1 MAVPDRAA
9 PQADVVNKPYIP
21 PAPRSFIKEEKWY
34 IQERGRAVEMT
45 PTRRRN
51 YQRRYGRAQRALNAL
66 DIGLVRPQ
74 QLEKTPSQLQRTVQ
88 RLTANPIITTGRS
101 NEQQEPAQPRRSVF
115 SRMATRD
122 VSLSPKRPVQGSN
135 RLEAF
140 FYKAS
145 KRRKYFK
152 RRQFQ

>member
-1 MAVPDRAA
+1 
-9 PQADVVNKPYIP
+9 
-21 PAPRSFIKEEKWY
+21 
-34 IQERGRAVEMT
+34 MT

-66 DIGLVRPQ
+66 DMGLVRPE

-88 RLTANPIITTGRS
+88 RLIANPIITTGRS

-140 FYKAS
+140 SVRSFQEKKVLQEKVVPIKPEVALHVT
-145 KRRKYFK
+145 RPEFK
-152 RRQFQ
+152 RSSSPAVKAPVRRQ